1 MGKQKWN
8 ACQDITYPFYDLYW
22 QGKIIL
28 VELQR
33 KGGDL
38 DQDQGSVVEGQGQ
51 ETGTGD
57 PGNTCFRENNE
68 IQNPIVIYRK
78 NKLMHM
84 LYRKKLKEIVFSC
97 TDPGIEKGTD
107 KERKKEKGGKRV
119 YQQWETSAYL
129 VSLICPQFLTRK
141 CYCFLH
147 DWSKL

>member
-57 PGNTCFRENNE
+57 PGNTYFQENYE
-68 IQNPIVIYRK
+68 IQNPIVF
-78 NKLMHM
+78 
-84 LYRKKLKEIVFSC
+84 YRKKQI
-97 TDPGIEKGTD
+97 
-107 KERKKEKGGKRV
+107 
-119 YQQWETSAYL
+119 YAYA
-129 VSLICPQFLTRK
+129 V
-141 CYCFLH
+141 
-147 DWSKL
+147 